1 MRLPRMLVVT
11 AALLALAAG
20 GSQAHPTPAAA
31 TIQAYFLQGEQLVG
45 LQRDGSTIRAA
56 VTALLAGPTSAE
68 LGRKVRSYVPAGTP
82 LRSVSVANGVAT
94 VDLGERFAAG
104 RAPRSST
111 HGSHSSSNRDL
122 CTGGEVASAC
132 SSPAVCRSGSSP
144 AMRCRSR

>member
-68 LGRKVRSYVPAGTP
+68 LGRKVAFVRPCRYAAP
-82 LRSVSVANGVAT
+82 LGV
-94 VDLGERFAAG
+94 G
-104 RAPRSST
+104 RKRR
-111 HGSHSSSNRDL
+111 RD
-122 CTGGEVASAC
+122 
-132 SSPAVCRSGSSP
+132 R
-144 AMRCRSR
+144 RSR